1 MKFAEDRP
9 YANPETAARKLLD
22 IARMEI
28 AKSGL
33 LLPLAD

>member
-1 MKFAEDRP
+1 MKFAEDH
-9 YANPETAARKLLD
+9 AGPEAAARKLLD

-28 AKSGL
+28 AESGL